1 MTLSTRTIN
10 IDNLPSYCG
19 KIEGILE
26 DAGLLASV
34 KYECRESEEGFRNFW
49 SYLDSREG
57 SSLVA
62 RKALEVLSQE
72 IPKHISHITAFH
84 GCRVDA
90 PENYRKHGLK
100 ACDPQQIVKD
110 AITRFGDEDQ
120 VREIARELRKN
131 GYIQHNGGK
140 IYAVKSMKHH
150 MENGGLC
157 HATGS
162 ELLGLIAKRLTP
174 SREEELY
181 SNGEPSVIEFLVP
194 LEWMVEAGS
203 DLSYTASL
211 LSCVASNYSPYHI
224 PNDARSGGVVLKRS
238 IPPELL
244 VRRFICDV
252 DGYAERVAETYNE
265 D

>member
-1 MTLSTRTIN
+1 MMLSTRTIN

-19 KIEGILE
+19 IVEKILE
-26 DAGLLASV
+26 ESGLLASV
-34 KYECRESEEGFRNFW
+34 KCECRESEEGFRNFW

-100 ACDPQQIVKD
+100 ACDPEQIVKD
-110 AITRFGDEDQ
+110 AIARFGDEGQ
-120 VREIARELRKN
+120 IRAIARELRQN
-131 GYIQHNGGK
+131 GYIQHNAAK
-140 IYAVKSMKHH
+140 VYSVKSMKHH

-162 ELLGLIAKRLTP
+162 ELFGIIAKRLTP

-181 SNGEPSVIEFLVP
+181 RNGEPSIIEFLVP
-194 LEWMVEAGS
+194 LEWMIEES
-203 DLSYTASL
+203 RDLSYAASL
-211 LSCVASNYSPYHI
+211 LCCVASNYSPYRR
-224 PNDARSGGVVLKRS
+224 PNDARCGGVVLKRS

-252 DGYAERVAETYNE
+252 DGYAERVAEAYNE
-265 D
+265 G